1 MNVSKSSANNKYFG
15 VPGNVDPVN
24 LQTRNLSAP
33 ALPASIS
40 VWVVILFCIIGY
52 TPLNAQV
59 PFTCEDQFFLTL
71 NTMPPS
77 LNEVII
83 NPQTNNVVFQSI
95 NNNLNVNINA
105 AGYRSTDN
113 FIYCVD
119 PGNQYLVRLDA
130 NGNGTILASLPLNP
144 FRSYFAGDI
153 SPDGKYLILIGTLT
167 YPSGLAVAADMVKV
181 DLEDPNY
188 TITSTAITTDA
199 LIFDIAFH
207 PVTNVLYGWDSNAHK
222 LVRIDPNTGVIT
234 FPFLPV
240 PAPNIT
246 GTLFFDAYGNLFAY
260 GSPTPGD
267 DQNSLYKIDV
277 ETGIATFLAQGEAA
291 LSSDGCSCPYT
302 VELSKIV
309 EPEITFPCTD
319 VEYTFE
325 IVNTSRRPHQGIR
338 LEDVLPPGFTY
349 VSLKLNEVGGTVLS
363 QPGDTKFILNDI
375 PLPEGKHKITIIVN
389 TGNVGTGIYKNQAIL
404 KNLPPALGGKRLS
417 DNPRTIVADDSTAL
431 GIIEFNFDTIFVEK
445 ALCRGTSSIRLDA
458 APFAP
463 LSVSYLWSTGAETP
477 FIDISQP
484 ADYMVRLYSGCDT
497 AFVVFSVEESAITV
511 ALSEEQYTVALGD
524 SISLSASVI
533 NTGSMATYE
542 WLDPEPPSIRCTTC
556 PDTWARPFND
566 ITYKVIAVNEL
577 GCRDTAEARVKV
589 QKNRN
594 IYFPNVFTPDGQDNN
609 NNYFYAFG
617 DQAAR
622 LTIFSVYS
630 RWGENMFTAKDINL
644 NDPNAGWDGTYRGKP
659 VQPGVYVWRAE
670 VVYLDGKNE
679 KYAGDVTV
687 IR

>member
-1 MNVSKSSANNKYFG
+1 MNVSKSSANDIYFDA
-15 VPGNVDPVN
+15 PGNVHRFYN
-24 LQTRNLSAP
+24 RNLVT
-33 ALPASIS
+33 LHLRCSIS
-40 VWVVILFCIIGY
+40 VWVTILFCLAGY
-52 TPLNAQV
+52 QPATAQV

-95 NNNLNVNINA
+95 NSSLNVNINA

-119 PGNQYLVRLDA
+119 PGNQLLVRLDA

-167 YPSGLAVAADMVKV
+167 YPSGLAVAADMVRV

-188 TITSTAITTDA
+188 GITSTAITTDA

-234 FPFLPV
+234 TPFLPA

-260 GSPTPGD
+260 GSPTIGD

-277 ETGIATFLAQGEAA
+277 ETGVSTFLAQGEAA

-309 EPEITFPCTD
+309 DPEITFPCTD

-325 IVNTSRRPHQGIR
+325 IVNTSRRPHQNIR

-349 VSLKLNEVGGTVLS
+349 VSTKLNEVGGTVLS
-363 QPGDTKFILNDI
+363 QPGDNKFILADI
-375 PLPEGKHKITIIVN
+375 PLPEGKHKVTIIVN
-389 TGNVGTGIYKNQAIL
+389 TGSAGAGLYKNQAVL
-404 KNLPPALGGKRLS
+404 LNLPPALGGKRLS
-417 DNPRTIVADDSTAL
+417 DNPRTIVVDDSTTL
-431 GIIEFNFDTIFVEK
+431 GIIEFNFDTLFADK
-445 ALCRGTSSIRLDA
+445 ALCRGASSLRLDA
-458 APFAP
+458 APFSP
-463 LSVSYLWSTGAETP
+463 LNVNYLWSTGANTP
-477 FIDISQP
+477 YIDITQP
-484 ADYMVRLYSGCDT
+484 ADYTVQMYSGCDT
-497 AFVVFSVEESAITV
+497 AYVVFSVEESAISV
-511 ALSEEQYTVALGD
+511 ALNDEQFSIALGD
-524 SISLSASVI
+524 SVALSASVV
-533 NTGSMATYE
+533 NTGSQVIYQ
-542 WLDPEPPSIRCTTC
+542 WLDPEAPSIRCTTC
-556 PDTWARPFND
+556 PETWARPFND
-566 ITYKVIAVNEL
+566 ITYQVIVANEL

-594 IYFPNVFTPDGQDNN
+594 IYFPNVFTPDSQDSNN
-609 NNYFYAFG
+609 FFYAFG

-622 LTIFSVYS
+622 LSTFSIYS
-630 RWGENMFTAKDINL
+630 RWGENMYTAKDISL
-644 NDPNAGWDGTYRGKP
+644 NDPNVGWDGTFRGKP

-679 KYAGDVTV
+679 KYAGDVTL